1 LIGGVLVFSG
11 LIAVKSA
18 FSEVTPVDK
27 PFDSEFKSFNAEF
40 ESYLLKAE
48 VIGERLGEG
57 SFGRVFTLP
66 DGNVLKIV
74 NLDDKAAIQ
83 KQNRAQANFVRD
95 YLIKTRSGEWK
106 ESPFLPK
113 IYHYN
118 EGTASP
124 KMVSLMEQEGYS
136 SRNPLANQQVAFWVM
151 ENIPYVADA
160 SNDWKNERVNPN
172 EILGKG
178 ASWEEHLNAGLKD
191 WLREQDMGYLR
202 PNDIHE
208 GNYGF
213 REPSIDSFPVYF
225 DMSFSLQH
233 NSKEKSPYGS

>member
-1 LIGGVLVFSG
+1 MNRLIGGVLIVSG
-11 LIAVKSA
+11 LFTLKSA
-18 FSEVTPVDK
+18 FSK
-27 PFDSEFKSFNAEF
+27 GSHEFESFNAEF
-40 ESYLLKAE
+40 ESYLLNAE
-48 VIGERLGEG
+48 IIGEELGEG
-57 SFGRVFTLP
+57 HYGRVFTLP

-74 NLDDKAAIQ
+74 NLDAQ
-83 KQNRAQANFVRD
+83 ERVNRQQNREQANFVRD
-95 YLIKTRSGEWK
+95 YLMKTRSGEWK

-124 KMVSLMEQEGYS
+124 KMVSLMNQEGVS
-136 SRNPLANQQVAFWVM
+136 KHNPLDNQQVAFWVM

-160 SNDWKNERVNPN
+160 SDDWKRERVNPN

-178 ASWEEHLNAGLKD
+178 ASWEEHLEAGLKD

-225 DMSFSLQH
+225 DMSFDVEPT
-233 NSKEKSPYGS
+233 SKGNSPYGS

>member
-1 LIGGVLVFSG
+1 MNRLIGGVLVFSG
-11 LIAVKSA
+11 LIALKSA

-48 VIGERLGEG
+48 VIGEGLGEG

-74 NLDDKAAIQ
+74 NLDDQSRAIR

-124 KMVSLMEQEGYS
+124 KMISLMEQEGVS
-136 SRNPLANQQVAFWVM
+136 RRNPLSNQQVAFWVM
-151 ENIPYVADA
+151 EKIPYVAEDD
-160 SNDWKNERVNPN
+160 DWMNKSMGVLED
-172 EILGKG
+172 K
-178 ASWEEHLNAGLKD
+178 KD
-191 WLREQDMGYLR
+191 WRKQLKEGLRVWLDKQNMKGLHPD
-202 PNDIHE
+202 DIHE

-213 REPSIDSFPVYF
+213 RETSKGATPVYF
-225 DMSFSLQH
+225 DMSFAGNESL
-233 NSKEKSPYGS
+233 PYSA